1 MIHVN
6 SLNFDTWNYLDD
18 SGNPLDG
25 FKSVEITANGSEVC
39 GYIFNDHNSKHH
51 FAIEI
56 LEPRISPSNNFP
68 QVTGMS
74 VQIGSYLINGSRKIV
89 IDGVCEIDE
98 FLDEFTGVFKEI
110 LILIED
116 ESVAPIQSV
125 HDIMQAWVS
134 FWSRP
139 QTGLLNVEEQI
150 GLIGELQVLKKLIPV
165 NLTLALD
172 CWNGPLGGKFD
183 FTFTDWSFEV
193 KATRS
198 DRRVHIVNGIDQL
211 EPNRNNKLAII
222 SFQLQSTN
230 EISGLNLSQEVR
242 AIRSMI
248 YRIDR
253 TKFVEFASLISSAG
267 YNLARDSEYENMNFE
282 IINADFFEVNEEF
295 PKLTSS
301 MLNPPISPRV
311 ESVQYNIVLS
321 HLAGT
326 NLDHLV
332 IGNYFY

>member
-6 SLNFDTWNYLDD
+6 ELNFDTWNHLDD
-18 SGNPLDG
+18 SSNPLDG
-25 FKSVEITANGSEVC
+25 FKSVEITANGIEVC
-39 GYIFNDHNSKHH
+39 GYIFNDHKSKHH

-56 LEPRISPSNNFP
+56 EASKTSSGNNFP

-74 VQIGSYLINGSRKIV
+74 IQIGKYWIDGSRKIV

-110 LILIED
+110 LILIEE
-116 ESVAPIQSV
+116 ESVSPIQSV
-125 HDIMQAWVS
+125 HEIMQAWVS

-139 QTGLLNVEEQI
+139 QTTLLNVEEQI

-165 NLTLALD
+165 NLILALE
-172 CWNGPLGGKFD
+172 CWSGPLGGKFD

-198 DRRVHIVNGIDQL
+198 DRRVHIVNGLDQL
-211 EPNRNNKLAII
+211 EPYRNKKLALI
-222 SFQLQSTN
+222 SFQLQPTN
-230 EISGLNLSQEVR
+230 DITGLNLSQEVK
-242 AIRSMI
+242 AIRKMI
-248 YRIDR
+248 YQIDR

-267 YNLARDSEYENMNFE
+267 YNLARDAEYENIKFE
-282 IINADFFEVNEEF
+282 IINADFFEIHEEF
-295 PKLTSS
+295 PRLTSS
-301 MLNPPISPRV
+301 MLSSPISPRV
-311 ESVQYNIVLS
+311 EAVKYNIVLS
-321 HLAGT
+321 HLAGI